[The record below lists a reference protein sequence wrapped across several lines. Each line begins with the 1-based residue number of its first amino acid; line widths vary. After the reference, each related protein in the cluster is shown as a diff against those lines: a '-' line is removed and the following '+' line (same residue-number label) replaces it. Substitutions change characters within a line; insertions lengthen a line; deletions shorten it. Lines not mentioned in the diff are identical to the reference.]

1 MEDIIREY
9 FKKNYTYNTILQ
21 LLEKYHAIK
30 ISRSTLLNKLKEYG
44 LQRRGNTIDRD
55 HVRRCILEELD
66 GSNQLLGYRAMWKR
80 LQSKHDLQI
89 PRAVVQTILREVDP
103 EGSRLRRANRLR
115 RRSYLNPGPNYCW
128 HADGYDKLK
137 PYGFPIHGCIDGFS
151 RKIMWLKIVSSNN
164 DPQVVGRLFFDC
176 INNLQFC
183 PTLLRTDRG
192 TENGIMASAQC
203 FLRRNHTDTQCDVN
217 AHRYGSSHS
226 NQRIEA
232 WWAMLRRSWSSWWV
246 NFFKDLIARG
256 ALDTSNTLQLECLRF
271 CFSPVLKRGLEEV
284 KDSWNSHY
292 VRKSRYHTQ
301 AGIPNQLYLLPETVG
316 AEATISSRLRILLMY
331 QLKIIRHTKNTLPIV
346 LVF

>member
-1 MEDIIREY
+1 ME
-9 FKKNYTYNTILQ
+9 
-21 LLEKYHAIK
+21 K
-30 ISRSTLLNKLKEYG
+30 I
-44 LQRRGNTIDRD
+44 
-55 HVRRCILEELD
+55 
-66 GSNQLLGYRAMWKR
+66 A
-80 LQSKHDLQI
+80 SKHDLQI
-89 PRAVVQTILREVDP
+89 PCAVVQTILREVDP
-103 EGSRLRRANRLR
+103 EGSRLRRANRLC

-183 PTLLRTDRG
+183 PTLLRTDRA

-232 WWAMLRRSWSSWWV
+232 WWAMLRRSSSSWWM

-256 ALDTSNTLQLECLRF
+256 ALDTSNTLQLECLWF

-284 KDSWNSHY
+284 KDSCNSHY

-301 AGIPNQLYLLPETVG
+301 AGIPNQLYILPETVG
-316 AEATISSRLRILLMY
+316 AEDFKREYDGHDLIQIEDSVKVSTENYSAYQEYFAYSAGVLGIGRIQTWRDALSAYERLLEAA
-331 QLKIIRHTKNTLPIV
+331 
-346 LVF
+346 